1 MTIVALCDHCCVW
14 YSEGRGLGGCVSF
27 LMNQTASSRE
37 QIAVVLNS
45 KKTGKNKKIKHQAWY
60 VLLK

>member
-1 MTIVALCDHCCVW
+1 
-14 YSEGRGLGGCVSF
+14 
-27 LMNQTASSRE
+27 MNQTASSRE